1 MLESSLRLGTIA
13 GIRIGV
19 HYTWFIIFFLL
30 SSSLFTLFAG
40 KHPEWTNLV
49 SLLTAMVTTLV
60 FFASIILHE
69 LGHSLVAIA
78 RGIRVQSITLFI
90 FGGVAQ
96 TEKESGT
103 AATEFWVAIAGPAVS
118 FALAGLFY
126 LLKLW
131 WGSYS
136 DIAAEAFDW
145 LMTINLVV
153 AIFNLIPGFPLD
165 GGRVFR
171 ALVWM
176 VTGNAMKGMQ
186 WAVVGGR
193 LFAYGLMFMGL
204 LTVLQTGLLINGIW
218 LVGIGWFL
226 LSAAEASGRAYV
238 TDQLVGGLTVGDVM
252 RKDVP
257 VVAAKLSVLDW
268 VDEHVLLTSQR
279 AYLIEENDKIIG
291 LVTLSDAIRV
301 PRQQWA
307 DTPVR
312 EAMTALENLYTVRP
326 SSSIKEALLLMRN
339 HALNQVPVADGG
351 HIVGWIDRE
360 YLLKIL
366 QVHSEAGR

>member
-1 MLESSLRLGTIA
+1 MLESSFRLGSIA

-30 SSSLFTLFAG
+30 SSSLLALFTDS
-40 KHPEWTNLV
+40 HPEWSTLT
-49 SLLTAMVTTLV
+49 SLLTAVITTLL

-96 TEKESGT
+96 SEKESNT

-136 DIAAEAFDW
+136 DIAAESLDW

-176 VTGNAMKGMQ
+176 ITGNAMKGMQ
-186 WAVVGGR
+186 WAVLGGR

-238 TDQLVGGLTVGDVM
+238 TDQLVGGLTVGDIM

-257 VVAAKLSVLDW
+257 VVAAGLSVLDW

-279 AYLIEENDKIIG
+279 AYLVKQGDRIIG
-291 LVTLSDAIRV
+291 LVTLSDAIKL
-301 PRQQWA
+301 PRKQWG
-307 DTPVR
+307 DTPVQ
-312 EAMTALENLYTVRP
+312 EVMTALERLYTVNP
-326 SSSIKEALLLMRN
+326 SSGIKEVLMLMRN
-339 HALNQVPVADGG
+339 HALNQVPVVDGG
-351 HIVGWIDRE
+351 HIVGWVDRE
-360 YLLKIL
+360 HLLKIL
-366 QVHSEAGR
+366 QLHGEAGR

>member
-1 MLESSLRLGTIA
+1 MLESSFRIGSIA

-30 SSSLFTLFAG
+30 SSSLLALFMDR
-40 KHPEWTNLV
+40 HPEWSTQTA
-49 SLLTAMVTTLV
+49 LLTAAITTLL

-96 TEKESGT
+96 TEKESTT
-103 AATEFWVAIAGPAVS
+103 AATEFWIAIAGPAVS
-118 FALAGLFY
+118 LALAGLFY

-131 WGSYS
+131 WGGYS
-136 DIAAEAFDW
+136 DIALESLDW

-176 VTGNAMKGMQ
+176 ATGNAMKGMQ
-186 WAVVGGR
+186 WAVIGGR
-193 LFAYGLMFMGL
+193 VVAYGLMFMGL

-238 TDQLVGGLTVGDVM
+238 TDQLVGGLKVADIM

-257 VVAAKLSVLDW
+257 VVAAQMSVLDW
-268 VDEHVLLTSQR
+268 VDEQVLLSSQR
-279 AYLIEENDKIIG
+279 AYLVKQDDSIIG
-291 LVTLSDAIRV
+291 LVTLSDATAL

-312 EAMTALENLYTVRP
+312 EIMTARERLYTVKP
-326 SSSIKEALLLMRN
+326 SSGIKEVLILMRD
-339 HALNQVPVADGG
+339 HALNQVPVVEAGD
-351 HIVGWIDRE
+351 IVGWIDRE

-366 QVHSEAGR
+366 QLHSETGR